1 LYGHSARIQS
11 DVIQLLALAIARSDC
26 IRYNRIMTL
35 NEIQQEAIALPE
47 RQRADL
53 VCKLLETLPPAG
65 TDVSD
70 EEVTARDRELE
81 NGDVEALPHEE
92 FVRRVQAERHR

>member
-1 LYGHSARIQS
+1 M
-11 DVIQLLALAIARSDC
+11 ALPFAIARSGFFL
-26 IRYNRIMTL
+26 YNRTMTL

-53 VCKLLETLPPAG
+53 ICKLLETLPPAR

-70 EEVTARDRELE
+70 EEVAARDRELE
-81 NGDVEALPHEE
+81 NGSVEPLSHEE
-92 FVRRVQAERHR
+92 FVRRVQAERRR

>member
-1 LYGHSARIQS
+1 VTSFNYW
-11 DVIQLLALAIARSDC
+11 ALAIARSDC

>member
-53 VCKLLETLPPAG
+53 IRTLLDTLPPSGA
-65 TDVSD
+65 DISD
-70 EEVTARDRELE
+70 EEVMAREREMDS
-81 NGDVEALPHEE
+81 GAVEPLSHEE
-92 FVRRVQAERHR
+92 FVRRVQTERGK